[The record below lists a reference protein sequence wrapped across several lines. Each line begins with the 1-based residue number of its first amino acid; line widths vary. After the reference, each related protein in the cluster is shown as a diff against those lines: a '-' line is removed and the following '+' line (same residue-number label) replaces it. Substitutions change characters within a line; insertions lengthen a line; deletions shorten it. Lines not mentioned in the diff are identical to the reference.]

1 MLIKRESLWLEGFW
15 LGLMSFAEFS
25 QLIKISFWRNM
36 LGRLHSM
43 HCLRERSLLRP
54 DCLTVWRRYMWWKS
68 AECLFIVVPVLEVK
82 SDWNSC
88 SFFYELKKR
97 LFKLRKHKKKKKKKG
112 NLICFYIEQ
121 VLWSSVNLKCS
132 FTTKKTFKMLVHWL
146 INAAVEHF

>member
-97 LFKLRKHKKKKKKKG
+97 FFKLRKHKKKKKKREIWFVFILNKFFEVQSTW
-112 NLICFYIEQ
+112 NVVSQQRRL
-121 VLWSSVNLKCS
+121 SKCL
-132 FTTKKTFKMLVHWL
+132 F
-146 INAAVEHF
+146 ID